1 MSDSIDIP
9 YTRSD
14 QHSNP
19 EDIQRFV
26 DGLTQADIDA
36 IDVQDPAYQQ
46 YFSKR
51 QSQIQSVL
59 LVPIAREQIESRIK
73 IQWLLTQNGF
83 HLE

>member
-1 MSDSIDIP
+1 MSDTIDIP

-36 IDVQDPAYQQ
+36 IDINDPAYQA
-46 YFSKR
+46 YFAQR
-51 QSQIQSVL
+51 MSQIQSVL
-59 LVPIAREQIESRIK
+59 LVPIAQEQIDNRIK
-73 IQWLLTQNGF
+73 TQWLLTRNGF
-83 HLE
+83 CLE